1 MFEQESNSNLRIEK
15 NINVDEIKK
24 HLFRIAN
31 GLKAE
36 GETVK
41 AQLVQDESYSSMT
54 AMIGG
59 KILCV
64 NIMC

>member
-1 MFEQESNSNLRIEK
+1 MLQGENNSNLRIEK

-59 KILCV
+59 KVLCI
-64 NIMC
+64 NLMY

>member
-1 MFEQESNSNLRIEK
+1 MLEQESNSNLRVEK
-15 NINVDEIKK
+15 DINVEEIKK

-59 KILCV
+59 KVLCI
-64 NIMC
+64 NFMC

>member
-15 NINVDEIKK
+15 DINVDEIKK

-59 KILCV
+59 KILCI
-64 NIMC
+64 NLMC